1 MNKDNVLDKEYF
13 LNRICNELGI
23 ENHRLKLFS
32 IYCYGSR
39 VYGTYDEESDYDFI
53 IVRRQLD
60 YKVDTVRT
68 KDGLI
73 NCTIYSPQGFQ
84 KAIDEHEI
92 SVLECL
98 SLPEEMIILNNKQ
111 WKFDLNLNQLRS
123 AISQKSSNSWVKAK
137 KKLKDEDD
145 YIAQKSLFHSMRM
158 ILFGKQIAEHRKIID
173 FKESNY
179 LWYEIQKLDY
189 SWIVWKDKYQ
199 SFRNNLL
206 SEFRLIAP
214 KI

>member
-1 MNKDNVLDKEYF
+1 MTLDKEYF

-32 IYCYGSR
+32 IFCYGSR
-39 VYGTYDEESDYDFI
+39 VYNNHHEESDYDFI

-98 SLPEEMIILNNKQ
+98 SLPDDMIVLNNKQ
-111 WKFDLNLNQLRS
+111 WEFKIDLNQLRT
-123 AISQKSSNSWVKAK
+123 AISHKSSNSWVKAK
-137 KKLKDEDD
+137 KKLNDDED

-158 ILFGKQIAEHRKIID
+158 IMFGKQIAEHGKVID
-173 FKESNY
+173 FEESNF
-179 LWYEIQKLDY
+179 LWDEIQTLDY
-189 SWIVWKDKYQ
+189 DWNVWKEKYQ
-199 SFRNNLL
+199 SYRNTLL
-206 SEFRLIAP
+206 TDFRLIAP
-214 KI
+214 KV